1 MQQPKR
7 KEIFKGTVEASVIVE
22 ALKLYERRLKVSKK
36 KDKENKQQI
45 IKDILSLF
53 N

>member
-1 MQQPKR
+1 MQQTKR
-7 KEIFKGTVEASVIVE
+7 KEIVKGTVEASVIIE
-22 ALKLYERRLKVSKK
+22 ALKLYDRRLKVSKK
-36 KDKENKQQI
+36 KDRDVKQQI